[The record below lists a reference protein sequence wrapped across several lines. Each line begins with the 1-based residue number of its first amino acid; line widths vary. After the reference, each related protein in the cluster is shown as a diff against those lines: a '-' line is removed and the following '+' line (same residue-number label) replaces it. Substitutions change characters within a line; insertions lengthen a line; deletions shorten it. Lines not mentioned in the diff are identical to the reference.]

1 MDIQNLFANGSTSQ
15 LLLVSVDDLK
25 EVCSHLYKEERMRQE
40 KLKEQENDGLIDSK
54 QLKDMLNVKDGALWK
69 WNKRGYLCPIKIGSR
84 NFYRR
89 EDVDRILG
97 KRKKTGE

>member
-1 MDIQNLFANGSTSQ
+1 MGIQNLIADSGTSQ
-15 LLLVSVDDLK
+15 LLLVSLNDLK
-25 EVCSHLYKEERMRQE
+25 EVCSHLYNEERLRQE
-40 KLKEQENDGLIDSK
+40 KLKAQENDGLIDSK
-54 QLKDMLNVKDGALWK
+54 QVKEILNVKDGALWK
-69 WNKRGYLCPIKIGSR
+69 WNKRGYLCPLKIGSR